1 MSRGEIVFLTYEE
14 VLEFHADQLR
24 LFGGQD
30 GIRDDGMLRSA
41 LGMPEATFDG
51 STCMKMSS

>member
-14 VLEFHADQLR
+14 VLEFH
-24 LFGGQD
+24 GGQD